1 LVQKSSGVPP
11 NGHRTITHVGDQVKE
26 GAVLT
31 LSEMFSEDDDARTFE
46 QQRDEVLALV
56 AQAADL
62 EGPDQY
68 LRRAVHRCR
77 RAHNAAE
84 FDEAYESL
92 VEAIVAAP
100 LTA

>member
-1 LVQKSSGVPP
+1 MDRIPTAAVRFSE
-11 NGHRTITHVGDQVKE
+11 RTHVHDQVRE

-31 LSEMFSEDDDARTFE
+31 LSEMFADDEARTFE
-46 QQRDEVLALV
+46 QQKDEVLALV

-62 EGPDQY
+62 AGPDQY

-77 RAHNAAE
+77 RAHNAEE

-92 VEAIVAAP
+92 VEAIVTAP

>member
-1 LVQKSSGVPP
+1 M
-11 NGHRTITHVGDQVKE
+11 RDQVKE

-31 LSEMFSEDDDARTFE
+31 LSEMFSDGDTRSFE

-77 RAHNAAE
+77 RAHNAEE

>member
-1 LVQKSSGVPP
+1 M
-11 NGHRTITHVGDQVKE
+11 
-26 GAVLT
+26 T
-31 LSEMFSEDDDARTFE
+31 LSEMFDEDDARTFE

-62 EGPDQY
+62 DGPDQY

-77 RAHNAAE
+77 RAHNAEE
-84 FDEAYESL
+84 FEEAYESL
-92 VEAIVAAP
+92 VEAIVTAP

>member
-1 LVQKSSGVPP
+1 VPP
-11 NGHRTITHVGDQVKE
+11 DDHRAIFLHTHVGDQAEE

-31 LSEMFSEDDDARTFE
+31 LSEMFSDDDTRTFE

-77 RAHNAAE
+77 RAHNADE

>member
-1 LVQKSSGVPP
+1 MVHSHGVPP
-11 NGHRTITHVGDQVKE
+11 NGHRAKHVGDQVKE

-31 LSEMFSEDDDARTFE
+31 LSEMFSDDDARTFE

-77 RAHNAAE
+77 RAHNASE

-92 VEAIVAAP
+92 VEAIVTAP

>member
-1 LVQKSSGVPP
+1 M
-11 NGHRTITHVGDQVKE
+11 
-26 GAVLT
+26 T
-31 LSEMFSEDDDARTFE
+31 LSEMFAEDETRTFE
-46 QQRDEVLALV
+46 QQRDEVLSLV

-77 RAHNAAE
+77 RARNAEE

-92 VEAIVAAP
+92 VEAIVTAP

>member
-1 LVQKSSGVPP
+1 
-11 NGHRTITHVGDQVKE
+11 
-26 GAVLT
+26 
-31 LSEMFSEDDDARTFE
+31 MFAEDETRTFE
-46 QQRDEVLALV
+46 QKRDEVLALV
-56 AQAADL
+56 SQAANL

-77 RAHNAAE
+77 RARNAQE

>member
-1 LVQKSSGVPP
+1 M
-11 NGHRTITHVGDQVKE
+11 
-26 GAVLT
+26 T
-31 LSEMFSEDDDARTFE
+31 LSDMFDEDDARTFE
-46 QQRDEVLALV
+46 QQRDDVLALV

-68 LRRAVHRCR
+68 LRRAVGRCR
-77 RAHNAAE
+77 RAHNAEE

-92 VEAIVAAP
+92 VEAIVTAP

>member
-1 LVQKSSGVPP
+1 MDCFPTVTVRFSCV
-11 NGHRTITHVGDQVKE
+11 TEVTEE

-31 LSEMFSEDDDARTFE
+31 LSEMFSDDTRTFE

-77 RAHNAAE
+77 RAHNAEE